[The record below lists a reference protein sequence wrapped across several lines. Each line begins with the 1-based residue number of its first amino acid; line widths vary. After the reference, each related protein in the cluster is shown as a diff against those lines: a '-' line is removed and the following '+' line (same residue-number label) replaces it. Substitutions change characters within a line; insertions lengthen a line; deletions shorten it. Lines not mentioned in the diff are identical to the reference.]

1 MSSCLR
7 GSSFFRRRDSF
18 EEEDVGGKGVV
29 KKIPIE
35 MKQRRNLAT
44 SLRSVGSFGAKRQ
57 KGASLRSALSVELD
71 GQETEKVKKEF
82 EMYRLNKEN
91 EIANFKKKEQKL
103 ENENRRLRGELQ
115 AMQKTVAKL
124 LYERDEAYIDVQQAL
139 ERSATFETER
149 DKIQRQ
155 FKIFREG
162 KEEELQT
169 ILRTKR
175 ELERR
180 LSSNRGR
187 PGTGGNNNNA
197 APLNNIVETEITA
210 MPNHGGDI
218 PLTETALNQNAPH
231 RNSVDWWMMGQSP
244 CFDREPSIGSM
255 TQLHTSMTLPGGYG
269 GGERRGGER
278 AFMGSATA
286 HRKVSS
292 TSSLLFGGRGGGVG
306 GAVDGLTTGLAAA
319 EIVSVSQFGTPT
331 GLDVGGDSGGVRGE
345 EWARAHVGGGSLGQS
360 RNSQVRLF
368 VCSIEKVFILWSV
381 QKKPKLN
388 NSSKKQCNS
397 IEPRNL
403 PPY

>member
-44 SLRSVGSFGAKRQ
+44 SLRSVGSFGPKRQ

-91 EIANFKKKEQKL
+91 EITNLKKKEQKL

-124 LYERDEAYIDVQQAL
+124 LYERDEAYIHEQQAL
-139 ERSATFETER
+139 ERAATFEADRE
-149 DKIQRQ
+149 KIQRQ

-180 LSSNRGR
+180 LGSNRGR
-187 PGTGGNNNNA
+187 PGGNNNCNA
-197 APLNNIVETEITA
+197 ILPLNNIVETEISG
-210 MPNHGGDI
+210 NHVGGEGNDSAL
-218 PLTETALNQNAPH
+218 PLTEASLNQMSGNHRH

-244 CFDREPSIGSM
+244 CFEREPSIGSL
-255 TQLHTSMTLPGGYG
+255 TQLNTSMTLPAGYSGGV
-269 GGERRGGER
+269 GGERTLL
-278 AFMGSATA
+278 GSTLAN
-286 HRKVSS
+286 RKVSS
-292 TSSLLFGGRGGGVG
+292 TSSLFGRGTGVG
-306 GAVDGLTTGLAAA
+306 AGGEGVGLGAA
-319 EIVSVSQFGTPT
+319 EIVSASQFGTPA
-331 GLDVGGDSGGVRGE
+331 GLDVGGGEGDGVREDWIRMNAGL
-345 EWARAHVGGGSLGQS
+345 GGGSLTQS
-360 RNSQVRLF
+360 RNSQVVMIRK
-368 VCSIEKVFILWSV
+368 C
-381 QKKPKLN
+381 
-388 NSSKKQCNS
+388 
-397 IEPRNL
+397 
-403 PPY
+403 